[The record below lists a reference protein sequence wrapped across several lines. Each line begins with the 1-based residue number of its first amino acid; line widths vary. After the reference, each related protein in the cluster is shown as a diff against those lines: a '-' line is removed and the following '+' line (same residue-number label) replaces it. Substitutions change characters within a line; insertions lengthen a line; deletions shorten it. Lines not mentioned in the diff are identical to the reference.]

1 MEQTQQYRFL
11 KEAGT
16 REKLGSWWKSLDKN
30 RGDRARLR
38 RAEGPDDVL
47 LTEPF
52 FRFLHQMPEPWA
64 EPKELFSSAIIAA
77 ALSHVKERQDGE
89 TFATQLALPK
99 QGGKKARVSEL
110 RFQRLQ
116 KSRDP
121 EEFFRRLL
129 RVIHLAESKV
139 NIISLA
145 ESVLHWMNEY
155 RDGVDREPQ
164 KRLAVR
170 WATDYYTED
179 LKHKKEE

>member
-1 MEQTQQYRFL
+1 MQQKQYRFL
-11 KEAGT
+11 KEQGH
-16 REKLGSWWKSLDKN
+16 REMLLSWWGSLDKN

-38 RAEGPDDVL
+38 RADKPDDVL

-52 FRFLHQMPEPWA
+52 FIFLQQMPEDWA
-64 EPKELFSSAIIAA
+64 KPDRLLFSAMVAA
-77 ALSHVKERQDGE
+77 TLSHVKEHQEGE

-110 RFQRLQ
+110 RFQQLQ
-116 KSRDP
+116 KSHDP

-129 RVIHLAESKV
+129 RAIRLAECKI

-145 ESVLHWMNEY
+145 ESILHWMNEY
-155 RDGVDREPQ
+155 RFGINREPQ

-170 WATDYYTED
+170 WGTEYYEQA
-179 LKHKKEE
+179 LKNNS